1 MNNVHGASDASQFRV
16 PARDDDD
23 DDADNDDA
31 ETRAKFRYDFVR
43 KCLMIIRNR
52 ERMILMSSI
61 GRC

>member
-1 MNNVHGASDASQFRV
+1 MNSVHGASDATQFIV

-23 DDADNDDA
+23 DADNGDA

-43 KCLMIIRNR
+43 NCLMIIRNR
-52 ERMILMSSI
+52 ERTIPMSSI